1 MISRQ
6 NPSQP
11 GRWIGLG
18 LLLFISILLPTPPAC
33 RLSPLCVVLRFS
45 CKLAGRGLCWLPAGQ
60 DHGDGVPFVF
70 VGVTFLLRQ
79 VGHF

>member
-18 LLLFISILLPTPPAC
+18 LLLFISILLPPPPAC

-45 CKLAGRGLCWLPAGQ
+45 VKRAGCGLRWLPACQ
-60 DHGDGVPFVF
+60 NDGDGVPFVF
-70 VGVTFLLRQ
+70 VGIALVLRQ